1 MDAAR
6 CGFCEEDAVRSGH
19 AESSRHAECITQHT
33 GRLLPPACVSG
44 VRVDRARFASG
55 RGQTARMSP
64 ASTLLRL
71 GAGALA
77 ALLAFSPSTAGGAD
91 PLAPRRWTWPVT
103 PVRIVQPFVAPAHEY
118 GAGHRGLDLD
128 DGDGAVRS
136 PADGRV
142 AFAGPVAGRGV
153 LTIDHGDGLVSSFE
167 PVDTELAVGA
177 AVRRGQIVARVGV
190 GGHTAPGE
198 LHVGVRLEG
207 EYINPLRLLG
217 GVPRAVLLPCC

>member
-1 MDAAR
+1 M
-6 CGFCEEDAVRSGH
+6 
-19 AESSRHAECITQHT
+19 
-33 GRLLPPACVSG
+33 
-44 VRVDRARFASG
+44 DRARFASG

-207 EYINPLRLLG
+207 EYINPLRMLG